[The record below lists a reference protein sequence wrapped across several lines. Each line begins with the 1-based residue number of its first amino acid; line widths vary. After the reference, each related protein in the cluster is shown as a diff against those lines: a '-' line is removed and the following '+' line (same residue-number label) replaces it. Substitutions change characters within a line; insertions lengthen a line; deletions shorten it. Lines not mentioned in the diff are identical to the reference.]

1 MEKAFDV
8 VVNYGG
14 SVSYTV
20 EAENEEAAKVAA
32 QKAFEEDGSP
42 TIEAN
47 IDTINFDVTECPDE
61 EPVPEEPEPEQDEE
75 NLPEKPEP
83 EPKEVK
89 PRISPYERTRAA
101 VYATGNRWAIENF
114 NATHN

>member
-1 MEKAFDV
+1 MKKVFDV
-8 VVNYGG
+8 TVRYGG

-20 EAENEEAAKVAA
+20 EAENEEAAKKAA
-32 QKAFEEDGSP
+32 QEEFDGDSIN
-42 TIEAN
+42 IEAN
-47 IDTINFDVTECPDE
+47 VDSVDYDVTECPDE
-61 EPVPEEPEPEQDEE
+61 EPVPEEEEPEQDEGTP
-75 NLPEKPEP
+75 PEKPEP

-89 PRISPYERTRAA
+89 PRMTPYERTRAA

>member
-1 MEKAFDV
+1 MEKVFDV

-47 IDTINFDVTECPDE
+47 IDTINYDVTECPDE
-61 EPVPEEPEPEQDEE
+61 EKPEQDEGTPPEEPEPE
-75 NLPEKPEP
+75 
-83 EPKEVK
+83 PKAVK
-89 PRISPYERTRAA
+89 PRMSPYERTRAA